1 MHRREFIRNGTLA
14 TISVASGMQA
24 MGQPVAGGRPL
35 RVAQIGTA
43 HAHAAEKWATLRRF
57 PDMFE
62 CVALCEPEAALRK
75 HATSEARYRGAPW
88 VSEAELFARRGI
100 DAVLVET
107 ELPDLLHYGERVLRA
122 GWHLHLD
129 KPPGRSLQGFDRLQQ
144 LAAQGGRVFQQGYMY
159 RYHPAFRFCFEA
171 AAQGWFGRIFSIHGD
186 IGKAIGAGRR
196 PWLAEHYGG
205 SMMLLGCHLLDLAVG
220 LMGRPG
226 RVTAHRRNTFPD
238 RDSFFD
244 HEVAVLEYPGG
255 LATIRSMLAE
265 VEGEERR
272 QFVVSGE
279 NATLEIRPLEPA
291 RVRIAFER
299 PPADFTSGYQD
310 VPVAP
315 VDGRYSA
322 QLLDFANLVRGQ
334 RAAEPRFDRAHD
346 RLVHEVLLE
355 AAKQAGSE

>member
-1 MHRREFIRNGTLA
+1 MHRRDFIRTGALA
-14 TISVASGMQA
+14 ALG
-24 MGQPVAGGRPL
+24 VAGGLQAQGRRKNGGRRL

-43 HAHAAEKWATLRRF
+43 HAHAAEKWATLRKL
-57 PDMFE
+57 PEVFE
-62 CVALCEPEAALRK
+62 CVALCEPDAAMREQV
-75 HATSEARYRGAPW
+75 ASEPRYAGARW
-88 VSEAELFARRGI
+88 VSETELFSIRDL

-107 ELPDLLHYGERVLRA
+107 ELPDLLPYGERVLRA

-129 KPPGRSLQGFDRLQQ
+129 KPPGRKLAGFDALQEI
-144 LAAQGGRVFQQGYMY
+144 AATRHRVFQQGYMY

-171 AAQGWFGRIFSIHGD
+171 AEKGWFGRIFSIHGD
-186 IGKAIGAGRR
+186 IGKAIGPDRR

-220 LMGRPG
+220 LMGRPE
-226 RVTAHRRNTFPD
+226 RVTAHRRNTFPK
-238 RDSFFD
+238 RDAFFD

-299 PPADFTSGYQD
+299 PPAGFKSGYQD
-310 VPVAP
+310 VPVP
-315 VDGRYSA
+315 EVEGRYTA
-322 QLLDFANLVRGQ
+322 QLLDFAGMIRGE
-334 RAAEPRFDRAHD
+334 ASEVPRFDRAHD
-346 RLVHEVLLE
+346 RLVHEVLLRTTQPE
-355 AAKQAGSE
+355 PRP